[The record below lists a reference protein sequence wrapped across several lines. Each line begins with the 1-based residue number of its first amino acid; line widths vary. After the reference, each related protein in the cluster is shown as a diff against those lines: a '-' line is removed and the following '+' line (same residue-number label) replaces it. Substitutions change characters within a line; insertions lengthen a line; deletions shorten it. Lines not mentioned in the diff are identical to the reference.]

1 MNKTLLIALAGV
13 LSVGTLNMRAQSG
26 TPVDAP
32 TVTANVAA
40 VSQYMFRG
48 QRLGGLSL
56 QPSVEFGGMAGG
68 GLTLGVWATKP
79 ISNRVPNVSDPEVD
93 FYGAYSVTMSE
104 NLTLV
109 PGFTYYFY
117 PNLPNLVH
125 KSTFEPSLALNYTM
139 SGVRL
144 TPKVYYDTTLEGA
157 TWEISGGNS
166 VALARLGITVDLN
179 VTYGTF
185 KLMDVAKNAT
195 PRVKNW
201 GSYFIAGVSLPI
213 QLSSNSKLT
222 IGWAYHEGWQN
233 KFKQGGLPQSTN
245 PLQASRGVVS
255 ANYSL
260 SF

>member
-1 MNKTLLIALAGV
+1 MNKTLLIALAGT
-13 LSVGTLNMRAQSG
+13 LSFGTLNTRAQSG

-32 TVTANVAA
+32 SVTANVAV

-79 ISNRVPNVSDPEVD
+79 MANRIPGVSDPELN
-93 FYGAYSVTMSE
+93 FYGAYSVTMAE

-117 PNLPNLVH
+117 PNLTNAVH
-125 KSTFEPSLALNYTM
+125 KTTFEPSLALNYTI
-139 SGVRL
+139 SGLRL
-144 TPKVYYDTTLEGA
+144 TPKVYYDMTLDGA
-157 TWEISGGNS
+157 TWEISAGQS
-166 VALARLGITVDLN
+166 VALARLGITLDLSAT
-179 VTYGTF
+179 VGTF
-185 KLMDVAKNAT
+185 KLMDVAKNGS
-195 PRVKNW
+195 PRTKNW
-201 GSYFIAGVSLPI
+201 GSYAIFGASLPF
-213 QLSSNSKLT
+213 QLSSSSKLT

-233 KFKQGGLPQSTN
+233 KFKQGPFPQSTN
-245 PLQASRGVVS
+245 PLQAGRGVVS